1 MKSKNE
7 ERKLRE
13 GLKNSTMTSSNGEGS
28 PHHVGAEVTVPGMV
42 PRVTGPEIPREERFS
57 PLHRYPSCANDASD
71 PAELWVD
78 LELRS
83 PVTGTESNLVIPLC
97 KKCAAEFGVET
108 TPPVEMNGA
117 TSVSLANRFVVKPVK
132 RAMRKLQ
139 SIGRSLD
146 HWISQSRYRDKAHQF
161 LRRDLELRELI
172 EKNPDLQIRFTGTK
186 LIPQRPKGPLMGDW
200 FEYEIRFGQ
209 PADLVDSSA
218 ATEIEVHARTTRFL
232 LSTQKPKEP
241 LSTQYYLRLDIAY
254 CSDQRILIDI
264 YQEPSVLA
272 EDVLCQLVEAIR
284 RLPRPNFNKGI
295 SAFSMFAVFGYQS
308 PEWAENWR
316 APFAGLSESKTI
328 EGAET
333 HESLFKALSVF
344 AEKPQESDSRSSWG
358 VAQYTAFLDVAPDNN
373 LARMLRSGLLSDSGS
388 FQQASE
394 DALYVA
400 TSSTDMD
407 HQGRAWAFLRHAW
420 NQLKMGRDDVGIQ
433 AAQRAINVNPMNI
446 KSRAAAIETLFEF
459 NQIAAAKEVLESAE
473 RAGTQSPV
481 FDVARGRL
489 SWISGDPNGARHWFN
504 RAIEHDPKCVSAY
517 FHRGSLNATEARWV
531 DAENDLTRCIECTDS
546 SSDSLVAEFYLR
558 RGRIRMEQQHNE
570 SAMSD
575 FNEVLRLQPE
585 HVDCLFNRGQV
596 LLAEGKLELVIEAA
610 DQIISLVPDG
620 PGGWGLRATAHFQ
633 LDQFDDALP
642 DYARAFE
649 LGLTSPSLL
658 CERASI
664 WLTRQQFPEA
674 LEDVEAAIEIDPDH
688 ARAHDLRGLLYENDG
703 EEFWNLAEESYSH
716 AITLSP
722 EWALPWFHRANL
734 LAMLKRNQEALIDY
748 RKTVE
753 LIPGFAT
760 AWKNLAS
767 CHVSREE
774 FDDALNAFARALEID
789 PELVVAHL
797 ERGMLL
803 GRMSRISDAILDF
816 DAILKS
822 EPENEIVLA
831 LRARSFIITEQYDKA
846 IADFDRLVELN
857 PSVAALIGR
866 GTVWLYKDCPEEAEK
881 DFAEAIQL
889 QPESAEQ
896 IQMQQLFIE
905 AGVAQHRENYEQ
917 VIEKAEA
924 ALQIDG
930 NSVDGLM
937 IRAGGKWFL
946 EHWVE
951 AGDDF
956 SQVLDRDSDR
966 LAAYSG
972 RGQVR
977 VELGEYEEAIQ
988 DLDRAIELATNDEEQ
1003 EESFV
1008 AYALNGRALAKAGL
1022 ERWNEAF
1029 EDFDQSIE
1037 QCPENAWVQYN
1048 LGRMYDLRG
1057 DRRSA
1062 IICFQMALVLR
1073 QPRLSPR
1080 QRERAQAYL
1089 ERHKPAGNPTD
1100 GDVVPKDHQ

>member
-1 MKSKNE
+1 
-7 ERKLRE
+7 
-13 GLKNSTMTSSNGEGS
+13 MTSSNGEGS
-28 PHHVGAEVTVPGMV
+28 PHHVGGEVTVPGMA
-42 PRVTGPEIPREERFS
+42 PRVTAPEIPREERFS
-57 PLHRYPSCANDASD
+57 PLHRYPPCANDASD
-71 PAELWVD
+71 AAELWVD
-78 LELRS
+78 IELRGHVS
-83 PVTGTESNLVIPLC
+83 GTERHLVIPLC
-97 KKCAAEFGVET
+97 KKCAEEFGVEP
-108 TPPVEMNGA
+108 TPPAEKNGA
-117 TSVSLANRFVVKPVK
+117 TSASFSNRFIVKPVK
-132 RAMRKLQ
+132 RAMQKLQ
-139 SIGRSLD
+139 SIGRCMD
-146 HWISQSRYRDKAHQF
+146 RWIGQSRYRFKAHQF

-172 EKNPDLQIRFTGTK
+172 ENNPDLQIRFTGTR
-186 LIPQRPKGPLMGDW
+186 LIPQRPVGALEGDW

-209 PADLVDSSA
+209 PADLVDPNA
-218 ATEIEVHARTTRFL
+218 ATEIEVHARTARLL
-232 LSTQKPKEP
+232 LSRHKPKEP

-254 CSDQRILIDI
+254 CSEQRILIDI
-264 YQEPSVLA
+264 YQEPPLLA
-272 EDVLCQLVEAIR
+272 EDVLRQLVETIR
-284 RLPRPNFNKGI
+284 QLPRPSFSKGI

-308 PEWAENWR
+308 PEWAEYWR
-316 APFAGLSESKTI
+316 APFAGLPESKFI

-333 HESLFKALSVF
+333 HELLFKALSIF
-344 AEKPQESDSRSSWG
+344 AEKPSEIHSRSSWG
-358 VAQYTAFLDVAPDNN
+358 VAQYSAFLDAAPDNN
-373 LARMLRSGLLSDSGS
+373 LARMLRSGLFSESGS

-400 TSSTDMD
+400 NSPTDMD
-407 HQGRAWAFLRHAW
+407 HQGRAWAYLRHAW
-420 NQLKMGRDDVGIQ
+420 NQLKMGRDEVGIE

-459 NQIAAAKEVLESAE
+459 NQIAAAKKVLETAE
-473 RAGTQSPV
+473 RAGAESPV

-489 SWISGDPNGARHWFN
+489 SWISGDPNGARNWFN
-504 RAIEHDPKCVSAY
+504 RAIEHDPQCISAY
-517 FHRGSLNATEARWV
+517 FHRGSLNATESRWA
-531 DAENDLTRCIECTDS
+531 DAEKDLTRCIECSDS
-546 SSDSLVAEFYLR
+546 SPGSLVAEFYLR
-558 RGRIRMEQQHNE
+558 RGRVRMEQQHNE

-610 DQIISLVPDG
+610 DQIISLLPDG

-649 LGLTSPSLL
+649 LGLKSPSLL

-664 WLTRQQFPEA
+664 WLTRQQYQEA
-674 LEDVEAAIEIDPDH
+674 LEDVESAIEIDPNH

-703 EEFWNLAEESYSH
+703 EEFWNLAEESYSQ
-716 AITLSP
+716 AISLSA

-734 LAMLKRNQEALIDY
+734 LAMLKRNEEALGDY

-767 CHVSREE
+767 CHVSRDE
-774 FDDALNAFARALEID
+774 FDDALNAFARAIEID

-797 ERGMLL
+797 ERGILL

-816 DAILKS
+816 DAILNS

-857 PSVAALIGR
+857 PSVPALIGR

-896 IQMQQLFIE
+896 IQLQQLFIE
-905 AGVAQHRENYEQ
+905 AGVAQHRENYHQ
-917 VIEKAEA
+917 VIDKAEA
-924 ALQIDG
+924 ALQIDE

-937 IRAGGKWFL
+937 IRAGGKWYL
-946 EHWVE
+946 ENWVE

-956 SQVLDRDSDR
+956 SQVLERDSDR

-977 VELGEYEEAIQ
+977 VELGEYEDAIL

-1022 ERWNEAF
+1022 ERWNDAL
-1029 EDFDQSIE
+1029 EDFDQSL
-1037 QCPENAWVQYN
+1037 QKCPENAWVQYN
-1048 LGRMYDLRG
+1048 LGRMYDLRE

-1062 IICFQMALVLR
+1062 VVCFRMALVLR

-1089 ERHKPAGNPTD
+1089 ERHRSAGNPTGND
-1100 GDVVPKDHQ
+1100 FVPEDHP

>member
-1 MKSKNE
+1 
-7 ERKLRE
+7 
-13 GLKNSTMTSSNGEGS
+13 MTSSNGEGS
-28 PHHVGAEVTVPGMV
+28 PHYVGGEVTEPGMA
-42 PRVTGPEIPREERFS
+42 PRVTGPGFPREERFS
-57 PLHRYPSCANDASD
+57 PLHRYPSCANDDSD
-71 PAELWVD
+71 PGELWVEI
-78 LELRS
+78 ELRGPATDTS
-83 PVTGTESNLVIPLC
+83 TDIEHQLVIPLC
-97 KKCAAEFGVET
+97 KKCAAEFGVT
-108 TPPVEMNGA
+108 ATPSAEKNGA
-117 TSVSLANRFVVKPVK
+117 TSASFSNRFIVKPVK
-132 RAMRKLQ
+132 RAMKKLQ
-139 SIGRSLD
+139 SIGRRLD
-146 HWISQSRYRDKAHQF
+146 YWYGQSRYRDNVLQF
-161 LRRDLELRELI
+161 LRRDLELRALI
-172 EKNPDLQIRFTGTK
+172 EKNPDLQVRFTGAK
-186 LIPQRPKGPLMGDW
+186 LIPQRPIGALDGDW
-200 FEYEIRFGQ
+200 FEYEIRFGE
-209 PADLVDSSA
+209 PADLVDPNA
-218 ATEIEVHARTTRFL
+218 ATEIEVHSRTARFL
-232 LSTQKPKEP
+232 LSAQKPKGP

-254 CSDQRILIDI
+254 CSEQRILIDI
-264 YQEPSVLA
+264 YQEPSLLA
-272 EDVLCQLVEAIR
+272 EDVLRQLVEAIR
-284 RLPRPNFNKGI
+284 QLPRPNFSKGI
-295 SAFSMFAVFGYQS
+295 SAFSMFAVFGCQS
-308 PEWAENWR
+308 PEWAEYWR
-316 APFAGLSESKTI
+316 APFAGLSESKTL

-333 HESLFKALSVF
+333 HESLFTALSVF
-344 AEKPQESDSRSSWG
+344 AEQPREMDSSSSWG
-358 VAQYTAFLDVAPDNN
+358 IDQYTAFLDVAPDNN
-373 LARMLRSGLLSDSGS
+373 LARMLRSALFSEAGS

-400 TSSTDMD
+400 SSPKEID
-407 HQGRAWAFLRHAW
+407 HQGRAWAYLRHAW
-420 NQLKMGRDDVGIQ
+420 NQLKMGRDDVGIE
-433 AAQRAINVNPMNI
+433 AARRAINVNPMNI
-446 KSRAAAIETLFEF
+446 KNRAAAIETLLEF
-459 NQIAAAKEVLESAE
+459 NQIDAAKEALETAE
-473 RAGTQSPV
+473 RIGTESPV

-489 SWISGDPNGARHWFN
+489 SWISGDPNSARNWFN
-504 RAIEHDPKCVSAY
+504 RAINHDPRCVSAY
-517 FHRGSLNATEARWV
+517 FHRGSLNATESRWS
-531 DAENDLTRCIECTDS
+531 DAEKDLTSCIKWTDGS
-546 SSDSLVAEFYLR
+546 SGSLVAEFYLR
-558 RGRIRMEQQHNE
+558 RGRIHMEQQHHE

-575 FNEVLRLQPE
+575 FDEVLRLHPD

-610 DQIISLVPDG
+610 DQIISLMPEG

-633 LDQFDDALP
+633 LDQFDEALP

-664 WLTRQQFPEA
+664 WLTRQQFEES
-674 LEDVEAAIEIDPDH
+674 LEDVESAIEFDPNH

-703 EEFWNLAEESYSH
+703 EEFWSLAEESYSH
-716 AITLSP
+716 AISLSP

-734 LAMLKRNQEALIDY
+734 LAMLKRNQEALDDY

-753 LIPGFAT
+753 LIPGFPN

-816 DAILKS
+816 DAILKT

-857 PSVAALIGR
+857 PSVPALIGR
-866 GTVWLYKDCPEEAEK
+866 GTVWLYKDCPDEAEK

-896 IQMQQLFIE
+896 IQLQQLFIE
-905 AGVAQHRENYEQ
+905 AGVAQHRDNYEQ

-937 IRAGGKWFL
+937 IRAGGKWYL

-956 SQVLDRDSDR
+956 SQVLERDSDR
-966 LAAYSG
+966 LAACSG

-977 VELGEYEEAIQ
+977 VELGEYEEAIH
-988 DLDRAIELATNDEEQ
+988 DLDRAIELATHDEEQ

-1022 ERWNEAF
+1022 ERWDDAL
-1029 EDFDQSIE
+1029 EDFDLSI
-1037 QCPENAWVQYN
+1037 QKCPENAWVQYN
-1048 LGRMYDLRG
+1048 LGRMYELRG

-1062 IICFQMALVLR
+1062 VICFQMALVLG

-1089 ERHKPAGNPTD
+1089 ERHKPARDSVDGGNVAPN
-1100 GDVVPKDHQ
+1100 DHQ

>member
-1 MKSKNE
+1 
-7 ERKLRE
+7 
-13 GLKNSTMTSSNGEGS
+13 
-28 PHHVGAEVTVPGMV
+28 MV
-42 PRVTGPEIPREERFS
+42 PQVTGPEIPREERFS
-57 PLHRYPSCANDASD
+57 PLHRYPPCANDGSD
-71 PAELWVD
+71 AAELWVD
-78 LELRS
+78 IELNGRVS
-83 PVTGTESNLVIPLC
+83 GTERNLVIPLC

-108 TPPVEMNGA
+108 TPSGEANHVKS
-117 TSVSLANRFVVKPVK
+117 TSFSSFMVKPLQ
-132 RAMRKLQ
+132 RAIHSLRL
-139 SIGRSLD
+139 IGRRLD
-146 HWISQSRYRDKAHQF
+146 HWIGQSRYRSRAFQF
-161 LRRDLELRELI
+161 LRRDLELRALM
-172 EKNPDLQIRFTGTK
+172 EKNPDLELRFTGTR
-186 LIPQRPKGPLMGDW
+186 LIPQRPVGAVDGEW

-209 PADLVDSSA
+209 PADLVDSIA
-218 ATEIEVHARTTRFL
+218 ATEIEVHARTARFL
-232 LSTQKPKEP
+232 LSTQKPTGP
-241 LSTQYYLRLDIAY
+241 LTTHYYLRLDIAY
-254 CSDQRILIDI
+254 CSEQRILIDI
-264 YQEPSVLA
+264 YQEPSLLA
-272 EDVLCQLVEAIR
+272 EDALRQLVETIR
-284 RLPRPNFNKGI
+284 QLPRPSFSKGI

-308 PEWAENWR
+308 PEWAEYWR
-316 APFAGLSESKTI
+316 SPFAGLPEAKNL
-328 EGAET
+328 EVNGT

-344 AEKPQESDSRSSWG
+344 AERPKEIDSRSSWG
-358 VAQYTAFLDVAPDNN
+358 VGQYTAFLNVAPDNN
-373 LARMLRSGLLSDSGS
+373 LARMLRSGLFSDSGS

-400 TSSTDMD
+400 TSPSDMD
-407 HQGRAWAFLRHAW
+407 NQGRAWAYLRYAW
-420 NQLKMGRDDVGIQ
+420 NQLKMGHDDVGIQ
-433 AAQRAINVNPMNI
+433 AARQAIHINPLNV
-446 KSRAAAIETLFEF
+446 KSTAAAVETLFEF
-459 NQIAAAKEVLESAE
+459 NQLAAAKDLLETAE
-473 RAGTQSPV
+473 RDGLESPV

-489 SWISGDPNGARHWFN
+489 SWIGGDPGGARNWFN
-504 RAIEHDPKCVSAY
+504 QAIERDPKCVSAY
-517 FHRGSLNATEARWV
+517 FHRSSFNANQSRWA
-531 DAENDLTRCIECTDS
+531 DAENDLTHCIELTGS
-546 SSDSLVAEFYLR
+546 SPDSLVAEFYLR
-558 RGRIRMEQQHNE
+558 RGRVRMEQQHHE

-575 FNEVLRLQPE
+575 FNEVLRLQPD
-585 HVDCLFNRGQV
+585 HVDCLFNRGQL

-610 DQIISLVPDG
+610 DQIISLAADG

-642 DYARAFE
+642 DFARAFE
-649 LGLTSPSLL
+649 LGLNSPSLL

-664 WLTRQQFPEA
+664 WLSRQQYQEA
-674 LEDVEAAIEIDPDH
+674 LADVEAAIEVDPEH
-688 ARAHDLRGLLYENDG
+688 ARAHDLRGLLHENDG
-703 EEFWNLAEESYSH
+703 EEFWNAAEESYSR
-716 AITLSP
+716 AISLSP
-722 EWALPWFHRANL
+722 DWALPWFHRANL
-734 LAMLKRNQEALIDY
+734 LAMSKRNEEALEDY

-774 FDDALNAFARALEID
+774 FDDALNAFERALEID

-797 ERGMLL
+797 ERGILL

-816 DAILKS
+816 DAILEC

-846 IADFDRLVELN
+846 IADFDRLVDLN
-857 PSVAALIGR
+857 PSVPALIGR
-866 GTVWLYKDCPEEAEK
+866 GTVWLYKDCPDEAEK

-896 IQMQQLFIE
+896 IQLQQLFIE
-905 AGVAQHRENYEQ
+905 AGVAQHRENYQQ

-937 IRAGGKWFL
+937 IRAGGKWYL
-946 EHWVE
+946 EDWVE

-956 SQVLDRDSDR
+956 SRVLQRDSDR

-977 VELGEYEEAIQ
+977 VELGEYEEAIL

-1022 ERWNEAF
+1022 ERWNDAF
-1029 EDFDQSIE
+1029 EDFDQSIRYY
-1037 QCPENAWVQYN
+1037 PENAWVQYN

-1062 IICFQMALVLR
+1062 IVCFRLALVLR

-1089 ERHKPAGNPTD
+1089 ERYRSAGNPTGND
-1100 GDVVPKDHQ
+1100 FVPEDHG

>member
-1 MKSKNE
+1 
-7 ERKLRE
+7 
-13 GLKNSTMTSSNGEGS
+13 MTSSNGEGS
-28 PHHVGAEVTVPGMV
+28 PHHGGGEVTVPGMAPHV
-42 PRVTGPEIPREERFS
+42 IGPEIPREERFS

-78 LELRS
+78 IELLGPFS
-83 PVTGTESNLVIPLC
+83 GTERNLVIPLC

-108 TPPVEMNGA
+108 TPSAEKNGA
-117 TSVSLANRFVVKPVK
+117 TSASFTSRFIVEPVK
-132 RAMRKLQ
+132 RGMRRLQ

-146 HWISQSRYRDKAHQF
+146 QWIGQSRYRFKAQQF
-161 LRRDLELRELI
+161 LRRDLELRALI
-172 EKNPDLQIRFTGTK
+172 ENNPDLQIRFKGAK
-186 LIPQRPKGPLMGDW
+186 LIPQRPIGALDGDW

-209 PADLVDSSA
+209 PADLVDPNA
-218 ATEIEVHARTTRFL
+218 ATEIEVHARTARFL
-232 LSTQKPKEP
+232 LSTQKPKGP

-254 CSDQRILIDI
+254 CSEQRILIDI
-264 YQEPSVLA
+264 YQEPSLLP
-272 EDVLCQLVEAIR
+272 EDVLQQLLETIR
-284 RLPRPNFNKGI
+284 RLPRPNFSKGI

-308 PEWAENWR
+308 PEWAEYWR
-316 APFAGLSESKTI
+316 APFAGLSQSKAL

-333 HESLFKALSVF
+333 HESLFKALSAF
-344 AEKPQESDSRSSWG
+344 AEKPKEIDLRSSWG

-373 LARMLRSGLLSDSGS
+373 LARMLRSALFSDSGS

-400 TSSTDMD
+400 TSPTDMD
-407 HQGRAWAFLRHAW
+407 HQGRAWAYLRHAW
-420 NQLKMGRDDVGIQ
+420 NQLKMGRDEVGIE
-433 AAQRAINVNPMNI
+433 AAQRAINVNPMNV
-446 KSRAAAIETLFEF
+446 KNRAAAIETLFEF
-459 NQIAAAKEVLESAE
+459 NQIAAAKKILETAE
-473 RAGTQSPV
+473 RAGAESPV

-489 SWISGDPNGARHWFN
+489 SWISGDSIGARKWFD
-504 RAIEHDPKCVSAY
+504 RAIEYDPQCVSAY
-517 FHRGSLNATEARWV
+517 FHRGSLNATESRWA
-531 DAENDLTRCIECTDS
+531 DAENDLTRCIECSDS
-546 SSDSLVAEFYLR
+546 SPDSLVAEFYLR
-558 RGRIRMEQQHNE
+558 RGRVRMEQQHHE

-575 FNEVLRLQPE
+575 FNEVLSLQPE
-585 HVDCLFNRGQV
+585 HIDCLFNRGQV
-596 LLAEGKLELVIEAA
+596 LLAEGKLALVIEVA
-610 DQIISLVPDG
+610 DKIISLVPDG
-620 PGGWGLRATAHFQ
+620 PGGWGLRATAYFQ

-649 LGLTSPSLL
+649 LGLKSPSLL

-664 WLTRQQFPEA
+664 WLTRQQFQEA
-674 LEDVEAAIEIDPDH
+674 LEDVESALEIDPNH

-703 EEFWNLAEESYSH
+703 EEFWNLAEESSSQ
-716 AITLSP
+716 AISLSP

-734 LAMLKRNQEALIDY
+734 LAMLKRNQEALDDY

-767 CHVSREE
+767 CHVNREE
-774 FDDALNAFARALEID
+774 FDEALNAFAKALDID

-857 PSVAALIGR
+857 PSVPALIGR

-896 IQMQQLFIE
+896 IQLQQLFIE
-905 AGVAQHRENYEQ
+905 AGVAQHRENYHQ

-930 NSVDGLM
+930 DSVDGLM
-937 IRAGGKWFL
+937 IRAGGKWYL
-946 EHWVE
+946 ENWVE

-956 SQVLDRDSDR
+956 SQVLQRDSDR

-1022 ERWNEAF
+1022 ERWNDAL
-1029 EDFDQSIE
+1029 EDFDQSI
-1037 QCPENAWVQYN
+1037 QKCPENAWVQYN

-1062 IICFQMALVLR
+1062 VICFQMALVLR

-1089 ERHKPAGNPTD
+1089 ERHRPAGNSPGSD
-1100 GDVVPKDHQ
+1100 FAPEDRQ

>member
-1 MKSKNE
+1 
-7 ERKLRE
+7 
-13 GLKNSTMTSSNGEGS
+13 MTSSNGEAS
-28 PHHVGAEVTVPGMV
+28 PHHVNGEVAGPGKVPH
-42 PRVTGPEIPREERFS
+42 VTGSEIPREDRFS
-57 PLHRYPSCANDASD
+57 PLHRYPACANDASD

-78 LELRS
+78 IELHS
-83 PVTGTESNLVIPLC
+83 PVTGTERNLVIPLC
-97 KKCAAEFGVET
+97 KKCAAEFGVAT
-108 TPPVEMNGA
+108 TPSPEMNGA
-117 TSVSLANRFVVKPVK
+117 TSTSFTDRFIIKPVK

-139 SIGRSLD
+139 LIGRSLD
-146 HWISQSRYRDKAHQF
+146 HWIGQSRYRFKAHQF
-161 LRRDLELRELI
+161 LRRDFELRELI
-172 EKNPDLQIRFTGTK
+172 EKNPDLEIRFTGTK
-186 LIPQRPKGPLMGDW
+186 LIPQRPIKALNGDW

-209 PADLVDSSA
+209 PVDLVDPDA
-218 ATEIEVHARTTRFL
+218 ATEIEVHARTARFL
-232 LSTQKPKEP
+232 LSSLKPKGP

-264 YQEPSVLA
+264 YQEPSVLD
-272 EDVLCQLVEAIR
+272 ESVLRQLVETIR
-284 RLPRPNFNKGI
+284 RLPRPNFSKGI

-308 PEWAENWR
+308 PEWAEYWR
-316 APFAGLSESKTI
+316 APFAGLPESRCI

-333 HESLFKALSVF
+333 HELLFKALSIF
-344 AEKPQESDSRSSWG
+344 AEKPAEIDSRSSWG
-358 VAQYTAFLDVAPDNN
+358 VEQYTAFLDAAPDNN
-373 LARMLRSGLLSDSGS
+373 LARMLRSGLLSESGS

-407 HQGRAWAFLRHAW
+407 HQGRAWAYLRHAW
-420 NQLKMGRDDVGIQ
+420 NQLKMGREDDGIQ
-433 AAQRAINVNPMNI
+433 AVQRAINVNPMNL
-446 KSRAAAIETLFEF
+446 KNRAAVIETLFEF
-459 NQIAAAKEVLESAE
+459 NQLDAAKDVLEAAE
-473 RAGTQSPV
+473 RAGAESPV

-489 SWISGDPNGARHWFN
+489 SWISGDAVRARNWFN
-504 RAIEHDPKCVSAY
+504 RAIELDPRCVSAY
-517 FHRGSLNATEARWV
+517 FHRGSLNANESRWA
-531 DAENDLTRCIECTDS
+531 DAENDLTRCIEYTDS
-546 SSDSLVAEFYLR
+546 SSASLVAEFYLR

-585 HVDCLFNRGQV
+585 HVDCLFNRGQL

-633 LDQFDDALP
+633 LDQFDEALP

-664 WLTRQQFPEA
+664 WLTRQQYQES
-674 LEDVEAAIEIDPDH
+674 LEDVESAIEFDPNH

-703 EEFWNLAEESYSH
+703 EEFWSLAEESYSQ
-716 AITLSP
+716 AISLSP

-734 LAMLKRNQEALIDY
+734 LAMLKRNQEALDDY

-753 LIPGFAT
+753 LIPGFAA

-789 PELVVAHL
+789 PELVVARM

-816 DAILKS
+816 DAILNS
-822 EPENEIVLA
+822 DPANEIVLA

-846 IADFDRLVELN
+846 IADFDKLIELN
-857 PSVAALIGR
+857 PSVPALIGR

-896 IQMQQLFIE
+896 IQLQQLFIE

-917 VIEKAEA
+917 VIEKAET

-937 IRAGGKWFL
+937 IRAGGKWYL

-956 SQVLDRDSDR
+956 SQVLERDSDR

-977 VELGEYEEAIQ
+977 VELGEYEEAIL

-1022 ERWNEAF
+1022 ERWNDAI
-1029 EDFDQSIE
+1029 EDFDQSI
-1037 QCPENAWVQYN
+1037 QKCPENAWLQYN

-1062 IICFQMALVLR
+1062 VICFQMALVLR

-1089 ERHKPAGNPTD
+1089 DRHRPARDLVD
-1100 GDVVPKDHQ
+1100 GGDFAPKDHP